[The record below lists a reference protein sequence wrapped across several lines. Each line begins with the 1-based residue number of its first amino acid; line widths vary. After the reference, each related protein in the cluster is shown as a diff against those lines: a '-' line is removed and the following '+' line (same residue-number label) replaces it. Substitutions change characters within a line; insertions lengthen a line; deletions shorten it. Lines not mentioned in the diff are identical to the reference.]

1 MSRSRTHNTPN
12 RTVIASRLDATAA
25 TSNETDNTEETVQAD
40 GTGQT
45 SDTGRTDDTSQTDE
59 TDQVGQTDE
68 IAALVRAAGDEVVAT
83 ITQAGRE
90 DSGSYFGHGKVDE
103 LADTVAATDA
113 NRVVVDD
120 ELTPS
125 QHHTLESAMPAD
137 TAVLDRH
144 RLVLEIFEAGAGSRR
159 AKLQVELAQLRYDLP
174 RLIESADEGLLN
186 KQTEKGSP
194 VYDVRDRIDRLERK
208 LEERPEPAAQFRER
222 RREEG
227 FDLVTCAGY
236 TNAGK
241 STLLHRL
248 ADEMSILD
256 TDSSS
261 KSDNAHSEKDATA
274 AVRDRLFET
283 LETTTRRATIDGRP
297 VLVTDT
303 VGFVD
308 DLPHDLVESFSATL
322 SEAGA
327 ADVVVLVVD
336 ASDAESRFRAR
347 LETALDV
354 LDAQGVADER
364 IVPALNKVDCLS
376 TDESARRL
384 AMAEEQLPESTADP
398 LPVSVLE
405 ETNLGRLCETIL
417 ERLPTE
423 TADLRVPNCDDT
435 MALVSRAYDRTSVET
450 VDYDDTVTI
459 RCRGPP
465 RILEQLRARAERI
478 TAEHR

>member
-1 MSRSRTHNTPN
+1 M
-12 RTVIASRLDATAA
+12 DAAA
-25 TSNETDNTEETVQAD
+25 KSNETDDTDQ
-40 GTGQT
+40 TGQV
-45 SDTGRTDDTSQTDE
+45 GGTDQTDQTNQ
-59 TDQVGQTDE
+59 TDQTDE

-90 DSGSYFGHGKVDE
+90 NPGSYLGHGKVDE
-103 LADTVAATDA
+103 LAETVAATDA

-208 LEERPEPAAQFRER
+208 LEERPEPAARFRER

-248 ADEMSILD
+248 ADELSISD
-256 TDSSS
+256 ANSSS
-261 KSDNAHSEKDATA
+261 KSNDDSSDKDATA

-336 ASDAESRFRAR
+336 ASDPESRFRAR
-347 LETALDV
+347 LEVALDV
-354 LDAQGVADER
+354 LDAQTVADDR

-376 TDESARRL
+376 ADESARRL
-384 AMAEEQLPESTADP
+384 TIAAAHLPDAAADP
-398 LPVSVLE
+398 IPVSVLE
-405 ETNLGRLCETIL
+405 GTNLSRLCETIL

-423 TADLRVPNCDDT
+423 TANLRVPNCDDA

-465 RILEQLRARAERI
+465 RILEQLRARADRI